1 MVSAAA
7 GGTLLDVR
15 VLPRAPRSAL
25 AGVRDGALLVRLA
38 APPVDGA
45 ANDALIVLVARTL
58 DVPRRAV
65 SIVSGDRAR
74 RKRLRIDGLTPA
86 VVQARLA
93 GSAP

>member
-1 MVSAAA
+1 MVSADA

-25 AGVRDGALLVRLA
+25 AGVRDGALLVRLS
-38 APPVDGA
+38 APPIDGQ

-65 SIVSGDRAR
+65 SIVSGERAR

-86 VVQARLA
+86 AVQARLA

>member
-1 MVSAAA
+1 MVRAAA
-7 GGTLLDVR
+7 GGTLLEVR
-15 VLPRAPRSAL
+15 VLPRAPRSTL
-25 AGVRDGALLVRLA
+25 GGVRDGALLVRLA

-45 ANDALIVLVARTL
+45 ANDALVALLARAL

-74 RKRLRIDGLTPA
+74 RKRLHIDGLSPA
-86 VVQARLA
+86 AVQARLT